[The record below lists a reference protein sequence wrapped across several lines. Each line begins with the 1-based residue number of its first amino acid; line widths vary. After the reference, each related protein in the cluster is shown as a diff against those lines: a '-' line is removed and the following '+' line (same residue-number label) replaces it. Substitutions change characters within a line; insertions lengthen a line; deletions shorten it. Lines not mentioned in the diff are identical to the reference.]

1 MDWWWRNC
9 CRFQDLPPDLFTE
22 SSLADDPGARK
33 TNTTTTHTTTC
44 LPKPAIHAI
53 QPASTYT
60 SESKKELSY
69 AHTL

>member
-22 SSLADDPGARK
+22 SLADDPGARK